1 MPNITGKLVPS
12 YTEAFNSGG
21 TPHILPKERAK
32 TSFDVKSMTN
42 HLDGGKKMTT
52 KRKFIWSAVTN
63 TETDGICDMD
73 AEEALATQVK
83 HFIDVHKKW
92 VLKGWKPD
100 RDDIGFMA

>member
-1 MPNITGKLVPS
+1 
-12 YTEAFNSGG
+12 
-21 TPHILPKERAK
+21 
-32 TSFDVKSMTN
+32 
-42 HLDGGKKMTT
+42 
-52 KRKFIWSAVTN
+52 
-63 TETDGICDMD
+63 MD